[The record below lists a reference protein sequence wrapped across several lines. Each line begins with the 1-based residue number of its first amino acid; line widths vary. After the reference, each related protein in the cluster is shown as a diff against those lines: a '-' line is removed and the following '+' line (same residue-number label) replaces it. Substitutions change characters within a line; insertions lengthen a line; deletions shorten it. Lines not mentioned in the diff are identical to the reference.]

1 MLRIKHIY
9 ADVTNDFEMFNA
21 YLSSDDVF
29 ENELDTIIVR
39 DGKFYNI
46 YFLDEERWVYDD
58 DERPENLNDCIN
70 AAMQELMDREVTFK
84 FGETMET
91 LEKEAEEYEA
101 RNRKRESNEEDGKA
115 AKREFVYEEFCEKH
129 VRPNFVKYDPFEQ
142 LYEDPKTA
150 VEKERDEYRYKEFC
164 EKHVKPY
171 FFDDDE
177 FYGQSDS

>member
-9 ADVTNDFEMFNA
+9 EDKTNDFEMFNA
-21 YLSSDDVF
+21 YLASDDTI

-39 DGKFYNI
+39 DEKFFNI
-46 YFLDEERWVYDD
+46 YFLDEERWEYDE
-58 DERPENLNDCIN
+58 DERPTSLNDCLN

-91 LEKEAEEYEA
+91 LEKEAEEYETENRA
-101 RNRKRESNEEDGKA
+101 REEK
-115 AKREFVYEEFCEKH
+115 
-129 VRPNFVKYDPFEQ
+129 
-142 LYEDPKTA
+142 
-150 VEKERDEYRYKEFC
+150 YKEFC
-164 EKHVKPY
+164 EKNVKPF